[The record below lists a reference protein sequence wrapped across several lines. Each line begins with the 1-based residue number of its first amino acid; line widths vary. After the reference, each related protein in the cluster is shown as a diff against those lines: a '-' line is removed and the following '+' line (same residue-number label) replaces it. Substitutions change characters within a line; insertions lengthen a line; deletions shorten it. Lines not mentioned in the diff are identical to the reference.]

1 MVRWRPG
8 AGRALSPIV
17 SAPAEHLTS
26 PVERRS
32 SGRSGPAP
40 IRTAG
45 RRIGRVVE
53 GLLTIL
59 VALVIGAIVIALPRG
74 LPATL
79 AVGAPTPASPELAL
93 TAAADRLEQKIAK
106 GAPGYTFEIV
116 QRSTIRARPGGP
128 RIEIPDPID
137 RNKSLGFADTYE
149 VGALIERGAVTPA
162 GFTMEMRTGPAPGK
176 PADWTAPYQF
186 GVISTGGKTFRDDGA
201 GWYLT
206 DSPPG
211 IGLDPATAALLPRL
225 LRNATGAAN
234 AGFAQVGD
242 VLLPKISGAARVA
255 DIPGV
260 VAADGAP
267 FTELVA
273 PAEFTVDAEGRL
285 AQLHIVGRNTNLD
298 VYDLLVDTTITFA
311 YPDQAAPLP
320 EPVPAR
326 PASADIVQK

>member
-1 MVRWRPG
+1 MVVARRQL
-8 AGRALSPIV
+8 GRALS
-17 SAPAEHLTS
+17 S
-26 PVERRS
+26 
-32 SGRSGPAP
+32 
-40 IRTAG
+40 
-45 RRIGRVVE
+45 VVP
-53 GLLTIL
+53 IL
-59 VALVIGAIVIALPRG
+59 VAFALLAILAYGRG
-74 LPATL
+74 GPPATL
-79 AVGAPTPASPELAL
+79 AVGAPTPESPALAL
-93 TAAADRLEQKIAK
+93 TAAAAQLEQKTAK

-116 QRSTIRARPGGP
+116 QRSTIHARPGGP
-128 RIEIPDPID
+128 QIEIPDPID

-149 VGALIERGAVTPA
+149 VGALIERGAVTPD

-186 GVISTGGKTFRDDGA
+186 GVISTAGKTFRDDGA

-211 IGLDPATAALLPRL
+211 IGLDPATAALLPGL
-225 LRNATGAAN
+225 LRNATGVAN
-234 AGFAQVGD
+234 DGFTKVGE
-242 VLLPKISGAARVA
+242 VLLPKVTGSAKVA

-273 PAEFTVDAEGRL
+273 PLDFAFDDQGRL
-285 AQLHIVGRNTNLD
+285 AQVHVLARNTNLD
-298 VYDLLVDTTITFA
+298 VYDLLIDTTITFA

-326 PASADIVQK
+326 PASADVVQK

>member
-1 MVRWRPG
+1 MADGLR
-8 AGRALSPIV
+8 RASRAFDAV
-17 SAPAEHLTS
+17 LTIA
-26 PVERRS
+26 VAVVIGGMLIF
-32 SGRSGPAP
+32 GRSQITPA
-40 IRTAG
+40 
-45 RRIGRVVE
+45 
-53 GLLTIL
+53 L
-59 VALVIGAIVIALPRG
+59 
-74 LPATL
+74 ATL
-79 AVGAPTPASPELAL
+79 AVGAPTPESPALAL
-93 TAAADRLEQKIAK
+93 TAAATRLEQSLAK

-116 QRSTIRARPGGP
+116 QRSTIHARAGGP
-128 RIEIPDPID
+128 QIEIPDPID
-137 RNKSLGFADTYE
+137 RHKSLGFADTYE
-149 VGALIERGAVTPA
+149 VGSLIERGAVTPA
-162 GFTMEMRTGPAPGK
+162 GFTMEMRTGPTPGK

-186 GVISTGGKTFRDDGA
+186 GVISTAGKMFRDDGA

-211 IGLDPATAALLPRL
+211 IGLDPRTAALLPGL

-234 AGFAQVGD
+234 DGFTKVGD
-242 VLLPKISGAARVA
+242 VLLPRISASAKVA

-273 PAEFTVDAEGRL
+273 PLEFALDDQGRL
-285 AQLHIVGRNTNLD
+285 AQLHVIARNTNLD

-326 PASADIVQK
+326 PASADVVQK